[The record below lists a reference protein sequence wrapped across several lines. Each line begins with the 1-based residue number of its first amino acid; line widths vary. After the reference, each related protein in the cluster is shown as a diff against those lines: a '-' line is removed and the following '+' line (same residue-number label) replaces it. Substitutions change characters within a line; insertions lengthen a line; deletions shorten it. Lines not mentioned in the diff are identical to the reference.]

1 MTERQD
7 RKEGGAVQEWKKREK
22 TKEREA
28 TVQGCPGA
36 KLKIPNFIF

>member
-7 RKEGGAVQEWKKREK
+7 KKEGAVQEWKKREK
-22 TKEREA
+22 TKERGA
-28 TVQGCPGA
+28 TVQGCSGM